1 MNSIPVSSG
10 MRRRFRLEWL
20 LLLSLAVVLGLFAFW
35 RSADLGTARLLAQ
48 SEQRLDSLM
57 RGNAGWIRTIRDK
70 FRTLS
75 FALAQDEALRQYLM
89 GNPAYG
95 DAEALNRKFEQLAE
109 DTGAPVLY
117 LLDIHSQTLVS
128 SNWQEP
134 DSFVGN
140 HYGFRPYFTKAL
152 EQGHAEYFALG
163 TASGKAGLY
172 ISRMVQDQDGK
183 PVGVVVI
190 KLVFDLLEK
199 EWEGYGDRMFV
210 SDPNGVILLSG
221 EPDWRLHS
229 LDQAA
234 PEQLVKLRASQQFG
248 NEPLDSVGLSMSDS
262 GERASFWTLGQ
273 ERFLHVQ
280 QPVAGS
286 DWTLHAMAPM
296 DAALQTQAFQSRL
309 TVMGLL
315 FAALV
320 LTALALQRN
329 QQRREAQA
337 RQELLRDALEEAVES
352 RTAQL
357 QVARR
362 RLEQEMQALQEAR
375 SRARD
380 LREQLEQAEKLS
392 FLGQVT
398 AGVAHEIN
406 QPVAAIE
413 VYADNTLR
421 LLDQGQT
428 ETARQNLSRIQTLTQ
443 RIGSITSQLCHYARK
458 PQEQEGPVRVR
469 SAVDGAW
476 QLLEHRAR
484 AQGVDLEL
492 EGVNESV
499 RVWALPVRLEQV
511 LVNLLRN
518 ALDALEGSRQGRI
531 RIEVMSEQ
539 QHVRIVVSDNGPGLS
554 PEIRQR
560 LFTPFSSSRR
570 QGVGL
575 GLVISHDIVAALGG
589 RLEEGPSRLGGATFH
604 IVLRNADSELDQG
617 ER

>member
-57 RGNAGWIRTIRDK
+57 RGNGGWIRTIRDK

-234 PEQLVKLRASQQFG
+234 P
-248 NEPLDSVGLSMSDS
+248 
-262 GERASFWTLGQ
+262 
-273 ERFLHVQ
+273 
-280 QPVAGS
+280 
-286 DWTLHAMAPM
+286 
-296 DAALQTQAFQSRL
+296 
-309 TVMGLL
+309 
-315 FAALV
+315 
-320 LTALALQRN
+320 
-329 QQRREAQA
+329 
-337 RQELLRDALEEAVES
+337 
-352 RTAQL
+352 
-357 QVARR
+357 
-362 RLEQEMQALQEAR
+362 
-375 SRARD
+375 
-380 LREQLEQAEKLS
+380 
-392 FLGQVT
+392 
-398 AGVAHEIN
+398 
-406 QPVAAIE
+406 
-413 VYADNTLR
+413 
-421 LLDQGQT
+421 
-428 ETARQNLSRIQTLTQ
+428 
-443 RIGSITSQLCHYARK
+443 
-458 PQEQEGPVRVR
+458 
-469 SAVDGAW
+469 
-476 QLLEHRAR
+476 
-484 AQGVDLEL
+484 
-492 EGVNESV
+492 
-499 RVWALPVRLEQV
+499 
-511 LVNLLRN
+511 
-518 ALDALEGSRQGRI
+518 
-531 RIEVMSEQ
+531 
-539 QHVRIVVSDNGPGLS
+539 
-554 PEIRQR
+554 
-560 LFTPFSSSRR
+560 
-570 QGVGL
+570 
-575 GLVISHDIVAALGG
+575 
-589 RLEEGPSRLGGATFH
+589 
-604 IVLRNADSELDQG
+604 
-617 ER
+617 

>member
-1 MNSIPVSSG
+1 MNSNPVSSSL
-10 MRRRFRLEWL
+10 RRRFRLEWL
-20 LLLSLAVVLGLFAFW
+20 LLLTLALVLGVFAFW
-35 RSADLGTARLLAQ
+35 RSADLGTARLLTQ

-70 FRTLS
+70 FSTLS

-95 DAEALNRKFEQLAE
+95 DAEALNRKFQQLAE

-163 TASGKAGLY
+163 TSSGKAGLY
-172 ISRMVQDQDGK
+172 ISRMVQDQEGK
-183 PVGVVVI
+183 AVGVVVI

-199 EWEGYGDRMFV
+199 EWAGYGDRMFV
-210 SDPNGVILLSG
+210 TDPHGVILLSG
-221 EPDWRLHS
+221 EADWRLHS
-229 LDQAA
+229 VNHAA
-234 PEQLVKLRASQQFG
+234 SEKLMSVRASQQFG
-248 NEPLDSVGLSMSDS
+248 DEPLEPVGLTMSDA
-262 GERASFWTLGQ
+262 GPGASFWKLGQ

-296 DAALQTQAFQSRL
+296 KEALRTQAFQSRL
-309 TVMGLL
+309 MVMGLL
-315 FAALV
+315 CAALV
-320 LTALALQRN
+320 LTALGLQRN
-329 QQRREAQA
+329 QQRRESQA

-413 VYADNTLR
+413 LYADNTLR
-421 LLDQGQT
+421 FLEQGQV
-428 ETARQNLSRIQTLTQ
+428 ETARQNLSRIQALTQ

-458 PQEQEGPVRVR
+458 PQEQEGPVRVQAALD
-469 SAVDGAW
+469 SAW

-484 AQGVDLEL
+484 AQGVVLEREDLSEP
-492 EGVNESV
+492 VQ
-499 RVWALPVRLEQV
+499 VWALPVRLEQV

-518 ALDALEGSRQGRI
+518 ALDALEGREQGRI
-531 RIEVMSEQ
+531 RMEVMTDG

-575 GLVISHDIVAALGG
+575 GLVISYDIVAALGG

-604 IVLRNADSELDQG
+604 IVLRNADSALDKE